1 MKKQRIAFVIGCVLT
16 GSVFFGYETRA
27 QDPASSGQ
35 EKTCTDETIVS
46 QLKNDGTPEFVLD
59 GAYYNPSSGS
69 LSVNRR
75 WLDAGD
81 GNVPGGRRFSA
92 AGRKNFR

>member
-16 GSVFFGYETRA
+16 GSVLY
-27 QDPASSGQ
+27 
-35 EKTCTDETIVS
+35 
-46 QLKNDGTPEFVLD
+46 
-59 GAYYNPSSGS
+59 PSSGS